1 MAQQTIN
8 IGTVANDGTG
18 DPLRTAFDK
27 VNDNFT
33 ELYSDDAGD
42 VNSVSAGTGI
52 SVDQTTGAVTVTNS
66 APNATHTG
74 DVTGATA
81 LTIADDVITSAKLG
95 VQYKTDS
102 VVAGTDFDFS
112 TAAIFTKTISGA
124 TTITFS
130 NVTTGDV
137 KLFYMAGD
145 TAPTF
150 PTGYVINGEWVN
162 DVLNVVQ
169 VVRTGSLYIYSI
181 NQQV

>member
-27 VNDNFT
+27 ANDNFT
-33 ELYSDDAGD
+33 ELYGMGGD
-42 VNSVSAGTGI
+42 ITGVTAGTGLDGGGT
-52 SVDQTTGAVTVTNS
+52 S
-66 APNATHTG
+66 G
-74 DVTGATA
+74 DVT
-81 LTIADDVITSAKLG
+81 LSLADDAVTSDKIG

-102 VVAGTDFDFS
+102 TVAGTDFDFS
-112 TAAIFTKTISGA
+112 TAAIFTKTVSGA

-150 PTGYVINGEWVN
+150 PSGFVINGEWVN
-162 DVLNVVQ
+162 DELNVIQ
-169 VVRTGSLYIYSI
+169 VVRTGSVYIYSI

>member
-1 MAQQTIN
+1 MAKQTIN
-8 IGTVANDGTG
+8 IGTTANDGTG

-27 VNDNFT
+27 ANDNFT
-33 ELYSDDAGD
+33 ELYGMGGD
-42 VNSVSAGTGI
+42 ITGVTAGTGLDGGGT
-52 SVDQTTGAVTVTNS
+52 S
-66 APNATHTG
+66 G
-74 DVTGATA
+74 DVT
-81 LTIADDVITSAKLG
+81 LSLADDAVTSDKIG

-102 VVAGTDFDFS
+102 TVAGTDFDFS
-112 TAAIFTKTISGA
+112 TAAIFTKTVSGA

-150 PTGYVINGEWVN
+150 PSGYVINGEWVN
-162 DVLNVVQ
+162 DELNIIQ
-169 VVRTGSLYIYSI
+169 VVRTGSVYIYSI

>member
-27 VNDNFT
+27 ANDNFT
-33 ELYSDDAGD
+33 ELYGMGGD
-42 VNSVSAGTGI
+42 ITGVTAGTGLDGGGT
-52 SVDQTTGAVTVTNS
+52 S
-66 APNATHTG
+66 G
-74 DVTGATA
+74 DVT
-81 LTIADDVITSAKLG
+81 LSLADDAVTSDKIG

-102 VVAGTDFDFS
+102 TVAGTDFDFS
-112 TAAIFTKTISGA
+112 TAAIFTKTVSGA

-137 KLFYMAGD
+137 KLLYMAGD

-150 PTGYVINGEWVN
+150 PSGYVINGEWVN
-162 DVLNVVQ
+162 DELNIIQ
-169 VVRTGSLYIYSI
+169 VVRTGSVYIYSI

>member
-1 MAQQTIN
+1 M
-8 IGTVANDGTG
+8 
-18 DPLRTAFDK
+18 
-27 VNDNFT
+27 
-33 ELYSDDAGD
+33 
-42 VNSVSAGTGI
+42 
-52 SVDQTTGAVTVTNS
+52 
-66 APNATHTG
+66 
-74 DVTGATA
+74 A
-81 LTIADDVITSAKLG
+81 LTKITTDIIENDSVTSDKIG

-150 PTGYVINGEWVN
+150 PSGYVINGEWVN
-162 DVLNVVQ
+162 DVLNVIQ
-169 VVRTGSLYIYSI
+169 VVRTGSVYIYSI

>member
-18 DPLRTAFDK
+18 DPLRSAFDK

-33 ELYSDDAGD
+33 ELYGFGGD
-42 VNSVSAGTGI
+42 ITGVTAGTGL
-52 SVDQTTGAVTVTNS
+52 SGGGTS
-66 APNATHTG
+66 G
-74 DVTGATA
+74 DVT
-81 LTIADDVITSAKLG
+81 LSLADDAVTSAKLG

-102 VVAGTDFDFS
+102 TVAGTDFDFS
-112 TAAIFTKTISGA
+112 TAQIFTKTISGA

-130 NVTTGDV
+130 NVTTGDI

-150 PTGYVINGEWVN
+150 PSGTVINGEWVN
-162 DVLNVVQ
+162 GVVNIIQ
-169 VVRTGSLYIYSI
+169 VARTAAIYIYSI
-181 NQQV
+181 NQSV

>member
-27 VNDNFT
+27 ANDNFT
-33 ELYSDDAGD
+33 ELYGMGGD
-42 VNSVSAGTGI
+42 ITGVTAGTGLDGGGT
-52 SVDQTTGAVTVTNS
+52 S
-66 APNATHTG
+66 G
-74 DVTGATA
+74 DVT
-81 LTIADDVITSAKLG
+81 LSLADDAVTSDKIG

-102 VVAGTDFDFS
+102 TVAGTDFDFS
-112 TAAIFTKTISGA
+112 TAAIFTKTVSGA

-137 KLFYMAGD
+137 KLLYMAGD

-150 PTGYVINGEWVN
+150 PSGFVINGEWVN
-162 DVLNVVQ
+162 DELNVIQ
-169 VVRTGSLYIYSI
+169 VVRTGSVYIYSI